1 MLRWAD
7 SSDIGLHVLGALR
20 LSLFSYHVRQSA
32 TKKRTHHPVCLGL
45 FSCATALLNDTQHR
59 NAGRNMVPRL
69 PSRPSVALQP
79 ASSSHWHC
87 TLPLRTGVSYRTV
100 ACYPRACIAQA
111 SININNTM
119 HCDSAREPKRSFL
132 VDDQGQGT
140 AEKAERAASLNPL
153 GIRGLLLM
161 NRVIWHIDL
170 RRGTHLSCP
179 THAVVAQRADA
190 PVRFRCFIPLPLGR
204 NGETQGFLFATTD

>member
-100 ACYPRACIAQA
+100 ACYGTRAHALLKPPSTSTIPCTVTLFVSQSVPSWLMTKVKGQPR
-111 SININNTM
+111 
-119 HCDSAREPKRSFL
+119 RR
-132 VDDQGQGT
+132 
-140 AEKAERAASLNPL
+140 
-153 GIRGLLLM
+153 RGLC
-161 NRVIWHIDL
+161 R
-170 RRGTHLSCP
+170 
-179 THAVVAQRADA
+179 
-190 PVRFRCFIPLPLGR
+190 
-204 NGETQGFLFATTD
+204 